1 MSLSLFEGTCAV
13 CGGATAAMAD
23 GAYLCD
29 DCFIADGR
37 PDAEPAERG
46 EVSVRAFSFGGGVQ
60 SVAALVLAAT
70 GRIQYDTF
78 LFSNVGDDSE
88 YPETMAYLR
97 DWAIP
102 YAEAHGLRLLTL
114 YKTRRDGSTE
124 TLYEK
129 LHRTP
134 RSIDIPVRMYN
145 GAPGNRSCT
154 ADFKIKVVAKW
165 MRANGATKENPGMV
179 GIGISLDEHTR
190 AKGSQL
196 PHIINDYPMV
206 GMGITRQDCERIIQE
221 AGLPVPPKSS
231 CFFCPFHHI
240 TVWQDLFDKHPELF
254 AKSVAL
260 EKMLNERRAAL
271 GLRPVWLTS
280 RARPLDEVITGSHR
294 DQLAIFTD
302 PNEGRYSCGP
312 FTCDGTGGSD
322 DPGDPFAGLVVKGG
336 PTAA

>member
-1 MSLSLFEGTCAV
+1 MSSLNLFEGPCAE
-13 CGGATAAMAD
+13 CGQPTTAMVD

-29 DCFIADGR
+29 TCFIAEGR
-37 PDAEPAERG
+37 PDEPLAPDREIA
-46 EVSVRAFSFGGGVQ
+46 VRAFSFGGGVQ
-60 SVAALVLAAT
+60 SVAALVLAAA
-70 GRIQYDTF
+70 GRINYDTF

-102 YAEAHGLRLLTL
+102 YAEANGLRLLTL
-114 YKTRRDGSTE
+114 YKTRRDGTTE

-154 ADFKIKVVAKW
+154 ADFKIKVIAKW
-165 MRANGATKENPGMV
+165 MRANGATKETPGLV

-196 PHIINDYPMV
+196 DHIINDYPMV
-206 GMGITRQDCERIIQE
+206 EMGITRQDCERIIRE

-240 TVWQDLFDKHPELF
+240 TVWQDLYDKHPDLF

-260 EKMLNERRAAL
+260 EKMLNERREAL

-280 RARPLDEVITGSHR
+280 RARPLDEVVDGSHR
-294 DQLAIFTD
+294 DQLAIFDD
-302 PNEGRYSCGP
+302 PADGRYSCGP
-312 FTCDGTGGSD
+312 FTCDGGAGT
-322 DPGDPFAGLVVKGG
+322 DPDDPFAGM
-336 PTAA
+336 TAKRTA